1 MYNTSFF
8 IQNNYIKP
16 SKFDNYIQNRIAG
29 LVFCRKLLK
38 NKQLITRIKGLF
50 GLITILL
57 TADLGDVFC
66 KFTQR

>member
-16 SKFDNYIQNRIAG
+16 TKFDNYVQNRIAE
-29 LVFCRKLLK
+29 LAFCCKLLK
-38 NKQLITRIKGLF
+38 NKWLIARIKGLF
-50 GLITILL
+50 GLITIWL